1 MSEQPKEA
9 MPSRADNLAA
19 LRERLERSRA
29 ALLEALASLT
39 ERDFASELEEGRSV
53 LDLLAELAPA
63 ELADA
68 AAAAG
73 TVGDGERAA
82 AGRRRDSMMAP
93 QLVHDLAGARRRTL
107 LALAAIE
114 AAGGGQG
121 DPLAALRAVAEREE
135 QAAAAIRAH
144 FADGSEDA

>member
-1 MSEQPKEA
+1 MSKQPEEA
-9 MPSRADNLAA
+9 MPSRADNVAA
-19 LRERLERSRA
+19 LRERLERSRS

-39 ERDFASELEEGRSV
+39 ERDFASEIEEGRSV

-73 TVGDGERAA
+73 ASGVRDTAA

-114 AAGGGQG
+114 AAGDAEGG
-121 DPLAALRAVAEREE
+121 PPTALRAVAEREE
-135 QAAAAIRAH
+135 QAAAAIRAR
-144 FADGSEDA
+144 FGDGSEDA